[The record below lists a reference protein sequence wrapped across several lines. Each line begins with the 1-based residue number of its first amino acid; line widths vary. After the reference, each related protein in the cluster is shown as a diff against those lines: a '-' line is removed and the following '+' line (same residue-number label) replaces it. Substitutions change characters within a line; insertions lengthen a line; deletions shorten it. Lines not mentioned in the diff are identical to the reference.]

1 MIELIIYFNYIISA
15 KSDTKYIINYNFSRI
30 RIDSYKKKTLTF
42 HNLIIVIKWVIH
54 KNKNNSY
61 FNIYLEEAN
70 QQANQK
76 TEIFVNIGIF

>member
-1 MIELIIYFNYIISA
+1 MLNILSIIILQGSELIHI
-15 KSDTKYIINYNFSRI
+15 
-30 RIDSYKKKTLTF
+30 KKKTLTF
-42 HNLIIVIKWVIH
+42 HNLIILIKWVID

-76 TEIFVNIGIF
+76 TEIFANIGIF

>member
-1 MIELIIYFNYIISA
+1 MLNILSIIIFQGSELIHI
-15 KSDTKYIINYNFSRI
+15 
-30 RIDSYKKKTLTF
+30 KKKTLTF
-42 HNLIIVIKWVIH
+42 HNPIILIKWVID

-76 TEIFVNIGIF
+76 TEIFANIGIS

>member
-1 MIELIIYFNYIISA
+1 MLNILSIIIFQGSEMIHI
-15 KSDTKYIINYNFSRI
+15 
-30 RIDSYKKKTLTF
+30 KKKALTF
-42 HNLIIVIKWVIH
+42 HNLIIVIKWVID

-76 TEIFVNIGIF
+76 TEIFANIGIF